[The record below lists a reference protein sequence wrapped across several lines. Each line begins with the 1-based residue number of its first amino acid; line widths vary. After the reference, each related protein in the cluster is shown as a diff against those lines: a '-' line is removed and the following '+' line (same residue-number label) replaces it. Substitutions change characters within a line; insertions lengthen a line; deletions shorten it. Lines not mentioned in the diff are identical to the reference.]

1 MLVKFNPGGTYFVK
15 KYIIH
20 ILVSDYTMLLQV
32 EVWQLKRKMAEDKAI
47 NTDDKE
53 TVADDK
59 EINVDTSARDTDIVF
74 DKETAITAR
83 DKAIIADRQISTL
96 DERTITEIAT
106 KLRIIGDELN
116 EEYTKLSFR
125 NIFIWIRVL
134 AVLRRIWI

>member
-1 MLVKFNPGGTYFVK
+1 
-15 KYIIH
+15 
-20 ILVSDYTMLLQV
+20 MLLQV

-47 NTDDKE
+47 NIDDKE

-59 EINVDTSARDTDIVF
+59 EINVDKEITTSVYDT
-74 DKETAITAR
+74 DKETAIAAR
-83 DKAIIADRQISTL
+83 DKAIIADTDISTL

-106 KLRIIGDELN
+106 KLRMIGDELN